1 LAVAGNI
8 MNLES
13 YTQIEK
19 FLREK
24 GVEIINLSDEEVMD
38 LGTIMFFTL

>member
-1 LAVAGNI
+1 